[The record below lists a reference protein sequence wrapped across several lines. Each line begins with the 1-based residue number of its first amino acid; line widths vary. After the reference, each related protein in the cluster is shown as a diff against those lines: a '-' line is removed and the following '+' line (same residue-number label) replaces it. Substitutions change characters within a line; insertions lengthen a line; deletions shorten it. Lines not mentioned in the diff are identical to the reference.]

1 MKIEKEPAAIPVMNM
16 RGLRHADSFPD
27 IQHALSGEVMRSI
40 WRNPRGQLVISVS
53 LPIQDLRIVKGALLM
68 TSTGGTIEQEIE
80 NVQWA
85 FVQLFAGILFVT
97 VLLGLYLARSITR
110 PIVFLAASADKLRQ
124 TMDATT
130 PLRGLPERKD
140 EIGQLSLALVD
151 MTTELQRRIQATA
164 GFAADVAH
172 EIKNPLTS
180 LRSAVET
187 VSRIDDAE
195 QQRKL
200 MDIILA
206 DIQRVD
212 RLISDISQASR
223 VDAELSLQS
232 TKIYNLGDLLENWV
246 AVFTA
251 RHGTNV
257 LTLTAPRRAIK
268 AAIHS
273 TRIIQILDNLVAN
286 ARTFHRGNEPV
297 EVNLKREKGFAV
309 ITMADRGKGLPEG
322 KEEKIFQRFYTERPP
337 DENFGQHS
345 GLGLSI
351 ARQIANAH
359 GGSLTAANRPDGG
372 AIFTLCLPLAR

>member
-1 MKIEKEPAAIPVMNM
+1 M
-16 RGLRHADSFPD
+16 
-27 IQHALSGEVMRSI
+27 
-40 WRNPRGQLVISVS
+40 
-53 LPIQDLRIVKGALLM
+53 KGALLM
-68 TSTGGTIEQEIE
+68 TSTGGTIEREIE

-85 FVQLFAGILFVT
+85 FVQLFVGILFVT

-187 VSRIDDAE
+187 VSRIDDAQ

-206 DIQRVD
+206 DIQRMD

-257 LTLTAPRRAIK
+257 L
-268 AAIHS
+268 
-273 TRIIQILDNLVAN
+273 
-286 ARTFHRGNEPV
+286 
-297 EVNLKREKGFAV
+297 
-309 ITMADRGKGLPEG
+309 
-322 KEEKIFQRFYTERPP
+322 
-337 DENFGQHS
+337 
-345 GLGLSI
+345 
-351 ARQIANAH
+351 
-359 GGSLTAANRPDGG
+359 SLTCAKTG
-372 AIFTLCLPLAR
+372 C

>member
-1 MKIEKEPAAIPVMNM
+1 MNGLADMFSNKVAIPVMNM

-27 IQHALSGEVMRSI
+27 IQNALSGEVMRSI

-68 TSTGGTIEQEIE
+68 TSTGGTIEREIE

-187 VSRIDDAE
+187 VSRIDDAQ

-206 DIQRVD
+206 DIQRMD
-212 RLISDISQASR
+212 RLISDISQ
-223 VDAELSLQS
+223 
-232 TKIYNLGDLLENWV
+232 K
-246 AVFTA
+246 
-251 RHGTNV
+251 
-257 LTLTAPRRAIK
+257 P
-268 AAIHS
+268 AA
-273 TRIIQILDNLVAN
+273 
-286 ARTFHRGNEPV
+286 
-297 EVNLKREKGFAV
+297 
-309 ITMADRGKGLPEG
+309 
-322 KEEKIFQRFYTERPP
+322 
-337 DENFGQHS
+337 
-345 GLGLSI
+345 
-351 ARQIANAH
+351 
-359 GGSLTAANRPDGG
+359 
-372 AIFTLCLPLAR
+372 